1 MAGVLMSELSLKGKS
16 PLTDLVRREGRF
28 ALEPIP
34 NLYFTR
40 DPFASIGTGVSL
52 NKMYSETRRR
62 ETIYARYILGYHP
75 DFAGQVPLYYTPDM
89 PFCIEGGD
97 VLNLS
102 ESVLAVGLSQRTS
115 PEAVELLSANM
126 FSDPGC
132 KIRTVLALDIP
143 DIRAFMH
150 LDTVLT
156 QVDTGKFV
164 MHPGIRETLRI
175 YEITPGNG
183 PKAIRARELTQPL
196 EDIFKEKLELDS
208 VSLIRCGGKDP
219 IASEREQWNDASNTL
234 CISPGVVAAYD
245 RNGITNNILR
255 DNGITVLEMPSSE
268 LSRGRGG
275 PRCMSMPLWRD

>member
-1 MAGVLMSELSLKGKS
+1 
-16 PLTDLVRREGRF
+16 
-28 ALEPIP
+28 
-34 NLYFTR
+34 
-40 DPFASIGTGVSL
+40 
-52 NKMYSETRRR
+52 
-62 ETIYARYILGYHP
+62 
-75 DFAGQVPLYYTPDM
+75 
-89 PFCIEGGD
+89 
-97 VLNLS
+97 
-102 ESVLAVGLSQRTS
+102 
-115 PEAVELLSANM
+115 M
-126 FSDPGC
+126 FSDPLC
-132 KIRTVLALDIP
+132 RIRTVLALDIP

-196 EDIFKEKLELDS
+196 EDIFREKLELDS

-245 RNGITNNILR
+245 RNIITNKILR
-255 DNGITVLEMPSSE
+255 DNGVTVLEMPSSE

>member
-1 MAGVLMSELSLKGKS
+1 
-16 PLTDLVRREGRF
+16 
-28 ALEPIP
+28 
-34 NLYFTR
+34 
-40 DPFASIGTGVSL
+40 
-52 NKMYSETRRR
+52 
-62 ETIYARYILGYHP
+62 
-75 DFAGQVPLYYTPDM
+75 M

-115 PEAVELLSANM
+115 PEAVELLSENM

-164 MHPGIRETLRI
+164 MHPGIQETLRI

-196 EDIFKEKLELDS
+196 EDIFREKLELDS

-255 DNGITVLEMPSSE
+255 DNGVTVLEMRGALAADAMRTYREE
-268 LSRGRGG
+268 LVGQVGDHASAVTGARVTRICPEGVAWEDAAGNEQMMPADTVLLAAGMRALSAEAERFRECAEEFRRIGDCARVG
-275 PRCMSMPLWRD
+275 NVNTATRSAFDAAMSL